1 MGVVNILAII
11 LGLLFVWAGTVKVV
25 PINPFGHG
33 YDVMSEEFVR
43 YATVSPLKAIGLDLS
58 PDLYRTS
65 SVSSNLWLGV
75 C

>member
-33 YDVMSEEFVR
+33 YDVM
-43 YATVSPLKAIGLDLS
+43 VSKGFF
-58 PDLYRTS
+58 
-65 SVSSNLWLGV
+65 W
-75 C
+75 